1 MGLLSPI
8 REDAV
13 KLTRL
18 MRGYPAARPLFGSLR
33 LRPFGDGLA
42 WLVGLAARRRLK
54 RLAAFDTP

>member
-1 MGLLSPI
+1 VFW
-8 REDAV
+8 E
-13 KLTRL
+13 LTPAAFARL